1 MWQRFTERARR
12 VVFLAQEEADK
23 LGENEVCTG
32 HLLLGMVRLNEG
44 TAVEVLKRM
53 GIGLDT
59 VEQEVLRVM
68 QPNQSA
74 AEKKKEM
81 QLSNPAKHAI
91 DLAYDE
97 ARSLNDDYI
106 GTEHLLLGIA
116 REEVGAGRVLVKLG
130 ADADRVRAVLLELRS
145 QPSDKA

>member
-32 HLLLGMVRLNEG
+32 HLLLGLALLDDG
-44 TAVEVLKRM
+44 AAVEILNRM
-53 GIGLDT
+53 GISLD
-59 VEQEVLRVM
+59 VIRQEVLGVM
-68 QPNQSA
+68 QPYRSA
-74 AEKKKEM
+74 AEKKEM

-97 ARSLNDDYI
+97 ARALKDDYI